1 MPMRY
6 MGVAGIGGSIVF
18 FFLITYL
25 VFVYKDLGKSGGA
38 ITLPALLCVL
48 AIFLAGIH

>member
-1 MPMRY
+1 M
-6 MGVAGIGGSIVF
+6 AGIGGSIVF
-18 FFLITYL
+18 FLITYL
-25 VFVYKDLGKSGGA
+25 VLVYKDLGKSGGA